1 MRGRASIALLAA
13 LALAACGKS
22 AQEQASERAA
32 RALRD
37 APMPPERALQPM
49 LATVLM
55 QLAPDAPALRERI
68 AGIEAEETRLL
79 AEAMAALGKRAGGDR
94 NAAQSAE
101 LRPVGYA
108 VRSGPETPAI
118 LSWLIPAAHAQAIFG
133 GGGGFV
139 TGANS
144 ASILGG
150 NAGSLS
156 RNGPSGS
163 ESRTFT
169 GRGGERVTL
178 GVDVAGDKTV
188 TTSVESNVKIAQLG
202 AEANGTTSVSARD
215 LCPDA
220 DGRVGFTTR
229 VRRSGSLAGGTSVR
243 GDIEVRIEIVVNEQ
257 AEIASSLIDARYDVS
272 ANSGGKPARA
282 TGRFQS
288 AGGESISDRA
298 FTSEDASPSGIEGQ
312 IQDAAIAEATA
323 LGIGAIQGAESH
335 WRTGYCMKIDA
346 ASPGTVAPGTVSTID
361 VKTFLRSEPGTT
373 VRSSVIATLSGGASL
388 DPARFA
394 GPGSFKHVAV
404 GEKNKTMTIKLRA
417 TSRRGADEITLKIDT
432 NQQQYLIEG
441 GGGEFRGSGIICD
454 ITKPFTVRGN
464 ANIVVRF
471 TPSGDRGGSYSY
483 TGSIAGAALFGNG
496 TYSVLYEGGVPV
508 RVTAGGPGSARGRG
522 GTFTRSD
529 GESYTL
535 TPVSGRSCE

>member
-13 LALAACGKS
+13 LALAAGGKS

-68 AGIEAEETRLL
+68 AGIEAEEKRLL
-79 AEAMAALGKRAGGDR
+79 AEAMSALGKRAGGDR

-188 TTSVESNVKIAQLG
+188 K
-202 AEANGTTSVSARD
+202 
-215 LCPDA
+215 
-220 DGRVGFTTR
+220 
-229 VRRSGSLAGGTSVR
+229 
-243 GDIEVRIEIVVNEQ
+243 
-257 AEIASSLIDARYDVS
+257 
-272 ANSGGKPARA
+272 
-282 TGRFQS
+282 
-288 AGGESISDRA
+288 
-298 FTSEDASPSGIEGQ
+298 TSE
-312 IQDAAIAEATA
+312 
-323 LGIGAIQGAESH
+323 IGRA
-335 WRTGYCMKIDA
+335 
-346 ASPGTVAPGTVSTID
+346 
-361 VKTFLRSEPGTT
+361 
-373 VRSSVIATLSGGASL
+373 
-388 DPARFA
+388 
-394 GPGSFKHVAV
+394 HV
-404 GEKNKTMTIKLRA
+404 
-417 TSRRGADEITLKIDT
+417 
-432 NQQQYLIEG
+432 
-441 GGGEFRGSGIICD
+441 
-454 ITKPFTVRGN
+454 
-464 ANIVVRF
+464 
-471 TPSGDRGGSYSY
+471 
-483 TGSIAGAALFGNG
+483 
-496 TYSVLYEGGVPV
+496 
-508 RVTAGGPGSARGRG
+508 
-522 GTFTRSD
+522 
-529 GESYTL
+529 
-535 TPVSGRSCE
+535 